1 LRDSDLFGIATTAF
15 NCKVSSFNS
24 SAYPLQHY
32 GMFGDA
38 FRILFYLK
46 YIYIYIYIF
55 IYLIFFYNFNLL
67 KSKIKKKMSWYSCMM
82 PFENGEFLV
91 GSTNSKS

>member
-1 LRDSDLFGIATTAF
+1 LRDSDLFGIATAF

-38 FRILFYLK
+38 FRILFDFLIK
-46 YIYIYIYIF
+46 YF
-55 IYLIFFYNFNLL
+55 LIFFYNFNLL
-67 KSKIKKKMSWYSCMM
+67 KSKIKKKIYKKIVLIFMYDA
-82 PFENGEFLV
+82 V
-91 GSTNSKS
+91 